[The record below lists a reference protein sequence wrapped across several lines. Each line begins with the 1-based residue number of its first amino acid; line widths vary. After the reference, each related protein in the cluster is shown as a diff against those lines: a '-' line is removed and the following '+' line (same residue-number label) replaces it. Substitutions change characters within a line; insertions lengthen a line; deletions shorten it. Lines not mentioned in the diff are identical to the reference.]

1 MSIVFDRFFY
11 VFLLK
16 NDWFSLEKC
25 FVFTR
30 ENPYSRMQV
39 YIFHNLEVFMDNK
52 KKGMNPILPGFYPD
66 PSICRVNDDYYLVT
80 STFAY
85 FPGVPIFHSRDLV
98 HWNQIGNILERKE
111 QLPLVNAE
119 TSEGIFAPTLR
130 YHDGTFY
137 MITTNVTPTNDIN
150 NFIVTA
156 TDPAGPWSDPYPLD
170 SAGIDPSLFFDDDG
184 KCYYCGTQNRREGS
198 RYFGDNE
205 IYIQELDLNTMKLV
219 GESYPAWHGAL
230 RGVEWP
236 EGPHIYKKDGYYY
249 LLISE
254 AGTGHNHAVSIARS
268 KSLTEPFTGHKAN
281 PIFTHRHLG
290 YHYPIVN
297 VGHPDIVETQNGE
310 WWMVCLAS
318 RPRGGYYRNL
328 GRETYLVPFI
338 WEDGWPVINPGKG
351 ILEDTFPM
359 PNLPAYEAKEIPA
372 KEDFDTDTLPLHFMY
387 LRNPKEENYSLT
399 NHPGYLEMKLN
410 ADTLSSKG
418 TPSYVCQRQLS
429 FDFTAE
435 TKLSFSPAVE
445 NEQAGIAIYQS
456 QSFNYQLL
464 AGKKGDATVLS
475 LVKTER
481 DEVTVLKEEILDAFY
496 PDLTLRITENEQ
508 DLTFAYSVD
517 GKSEKIL
524 ADKVDARILSTDVA
538 GGFVGNTIGLYA
550 TSNGEE
556 SSTVS
561 AFDYFLYEDDNK

>member
-1 MSIVFDRFFY
+1 
-11 VFLLK
+11 
-16 NDWFSLEKC
+16 
-25 FVFTR
+25 
-30 ENPYSRMQV
+30 
-39 YIFHNLEVFMDNK
+39 MDNK

-399 NHPGYLEMKLN
+399 NRLGYLEMKLN

-464 AGKKGDATVLS
+464 AGKKEDATVLS

-481 DEVTVLKEEILDAFY
+481 DEVTVLKEEILDALY

-556 SSTVS
+556 SSTVA